1 MQKTLHGLSKSVLIV
16 LQWLLVLL
24 GLFQILNAFHLYAN
38 EVTYF
43 SSLPEATAGQA
54 SYNPRTFQRLL
65 SGVATGMVSVG
76 VGAGLFYLRRI
87 FLRQKS

>member
-1 MQKTLHGLSKSVLIV
+1 MQKTIRGLSKLVLIV

-24 GLFQILNAFHLYAN
+24 GIFQILIVIHLYVID
-38 EVTYF
+38 VTYF
-43 SSLPEATAGQA
+43 SSLPEATADQV

-65 SGVATGMVSVG
+65 SGVAAGMVSVG

-87 FLRQKS
+87 FLRQKN